1 MRNEIVAA
9 ASTKLVQQ
17 VSGPI
22 RFVVLEAVAEY
33 GVGRMFAESFHQSI
47 SDRMKM
53 SFDCVLIVMVED
65 EAFRTYRR
73 PLHHHPRSAG
83 DKEDGIVVR
92 VNFCRNLQTAISDRG
107 FRNRLRLIVSET
119 ISGTRDPKRC
129 D

>member
-53 SFDCVLIVMVED
+53 GFDCVLIVMVVD
-65 EAFRTYRR
+65 EAFRSYGRL
-73 PLHHHPRSAG
+73 LHHHPRSAG
-83 DKEDGIVVR
+83 DREDGVVER
-92 VNFCRNLQTAISDRG
+92 VNFCRSLQPAFSDRG
-107 FRNRLRLIVSET
+107 FRTRLRI
-119 ISGTRDPKRC
+119 I
-129 D
+129 